1 MTIKKK
7 DLIFIFVLH
16 LLSCTPNKDARND
29 KGQNDT
35 TTVEVS
41 CDSVDIGRVSVGDS
55 IQIVY
60 VLKNIGKTPLY
71 IEDVEL
77 SCDCTT
83 AEFSHEEVVSG
94 DSTTIILTYKAE
106 GSPGYLYRTA
116 DVICNSVSAI
126 ELVFTGYI
134 DDFNGIVSKD

>member
-29 KGQNDT
+29 KGQNDS

-41 CDSVDIGRVSVGDS
+41 CDSIDIGRVSVGDS

-60 VLKNIGKTPLY
+60 VLKNAGEHSLY
-71 IEDVEL
+71 IEDVL
-77 SCDCTT
+77 PSCDCTT

-94 DSTTIILTYKAE
+94 DSTTIILMYKAE

-116 DVICNSVSAI
+116 DVICNSVSPI
-126 ELVFTGYI
+126 ELKLTGYVG
-134 DDFNGIVSKD
+134 DL